1 MSLGK
6 NHITLGM
13 AGHIDHGK
21 TALVKKI
28 TGYDLDRLKEE
39 KKRGITIDLG
49 FAALT
54 LPSGNTVS
62 IVDVPGHEKFVKTM
76 VAGVSGIN
84 CALLVIALDE
94 GIMPQTLE
102 HINILTILGV
112 KEGLVALTKK
122 DLVSEEV
129 ARSREKEIREYLK
142 ETGLKDYPLFSV
154 SSVTGEGI
162 DKLLDYLDV
171 LAFKDRDL
179 LEQGPFRMP
188 VDRVFSMAGYGT
200 VVTGT
205 IASGKAE
212 KGMAV
217 ELLPERI
224 SSKIRGLQV
233 REEAVIEAFKGD
245 RCAINLLNVQKEQ
258 IKRGTV
264 VSEKGRMKATGL
276 IDGILY
282 MAKDQEPLKHN
293 QPVHFHTGTA
303 TQIARV
309 RIIGKDEIKEE
320 DKGFVQ
326 IRLKEQVPC
335 LRGDKF
341 IIRSFSPVVTIG
353 GGTVLLS
360 ETRHRKRHDEKE
372 LLEMTSLEKGD
383 EKASIE
389 NLMTLNKNIFSMK
402 TLSDKS
408 NGDEEKIKEAVESLL
423 EENKIVEISKEGL
436 YMGEKPYREA
446 CEKIR
451 GELQSYNEKH
461 PFRYEMPK
469 EELRTRLKEIKEG
482 KEFSALLKKMEEE
495 GMVFFEGNYV
505 RLSDEETIEKVYE
518 RKEVK
523 SLLGLFN
530 KEPYQVL
537 STNYLVLESNIPRQN
552 VEEALEFL
560 KRQGELFEIDEKVF
574 VKKEDLNKVYYLISD
589 HLEKKNELSAAELR
603 DILKAG
609 RKSAIGFL
617 EYFDSENVT
626 LRMDNIR
633 VMGENFRSW
642 KEREEK

>member
-1 MSLGK
+1 MSFEK
-6 NHITLGM
+6 THFTLGT

-21 TALVKKI
+21 TALVKKM
-28 TGYDLDRLKEE
+28 TGYDTDRLKEE

-84 CALLVIALDE
+84 YALLVIALDE

-102 HINILTILGV
+102 HINILSILGIT
-112 KEGLVALTKK
+112 EGLVALTKK
-122 DLVSEEV
+122 DLVSEEE
-129 ARSREKEIREYLK
+129 RILREEEVREYLK
-142 ETGLKDYPLFSV
+142 ETALKEYPIFSV

-162 DKLLDYLDV
+162 LELMEYLDV
-171 LAFKDRDL
+171 LALKDRDL
-179 LEQGPFRMP
+179 QEKGPFRMP
-188 VDRVFSMAGYGT
+188 VDRVFTMQGHGT
-200 VVTGT
+200 IVTGT

-217 ELLPERI
+217 ELLPEGI
-224 SSKIRGLQV
+224 TTKIRGLQV
-233 REEAVIEAFKGD
+233 REKSVDEAFKGD
-245 RCAINLLNVQKEQ
+245 RCAINLLNIQKEE

-264 VSEKGRMKATGL
+264 VSEKGKMKETRL
-276 IDGILY
+276 IDGVLY
-282 MAKDQEPLKHN
+282 MAKDQASLKHN

-303 TQIARV
+303 LEIARV
-309 RIIGKDEIKEE
+309 RIMGKDEIKPG

-326 IRLKEQVPC
+326 IRLTEPVAC

-360 ETRHRKRHDEKE
+360 ETKHRKRMDEKDVKE
-372 LLEMTSLEKGD
+372 IASLEALS

-389 NLMTLNKNIFSMK
+389 NLFLSNKNIFSIKDLMGK
-402 TLSDKS
+402 ESV
-408 NGDEEKIKEAVESLL
+408 GQEEIDNAMESLL
-423 EENKIVEISKEGL
+423 EEGKIILLSKEGL
-436 YMGEKPYREA
+436 YMGVKPYKELLEKVKREVEGYT
-446 CEKIR
+446 EK
-451 GELQSYNEKH
+451 Y

-469 EELRTRLKEIKEG
+469 EELKMRLREIKDS
-482 KEFSALLKKMEEE
+482 KDFSALLKKMEDD
-495 GMVFFEGNYV
+495 GAVVYEGNYV
-505 RLSDEETIEKVYE
+505 SLRDNEIIEKIYK

-523 SLLGLFN
+523 MIMDIFN
-530 KEPYQVL
+530 EEPYEVL
-537 STNYLVLESNIPRQN
+537 SINSIVINNNISEQVV
-552 VEEALEFL
+552 VEGAEFL
-560 KRQGELFEIDEKVF
+560 KRQGVLFEIEDRVF
-574 VKKEDLNKVYYLISD
+574 VKKEDLHKVYQLIVH
-589 HLEKKNELSAAELR
+589 HLSKKNELSAAELR

-617 EYFDSENVT
+617 EYFDKEGVT
-626 LRMDNIR
+626 LRKENIR
-633 VMGENFRSW
+633 VMGENIKTW
-642 KEREEK
+642 EEGKD